1 VAALIGRVP
10 FFVEMNPRMPRT
22 FGLNQLHTS
31 QLVGSYEAERALV
44 EVPLVVPDERD
55 EAIAARIV
63 ERITDGATLQVG
75 IGGVPAAGLAFL
87 RDHRDLGIHTEL
99 LSDGIM
105 DLVERGVVTGTH
117 KQLRPHKVVATFAL
131 GRQRL

>member
-55 EAIAARIV
+55 EAIAARI
-63 ERITDGATLQVG
+63 TDGATLQVG
-75 IGGVPAAGLAFL
+75 IGGGPAAGLAFL